1 MDAFKIIK
9 TRRSIRAYTSKPI
22 SKSRIKNIVD
32 CGRLAATAFN
42 IQPWEFVVVTDKSV
56 LKKIENI
63 LPYNKFCTNA
73 PALILVFCKE
83 GDFYL
88 EDGSAATENILLAA
102 HGSGLGACWVA
113 GDKQPFAEVLRK
125 LLKVP
130 KKHRLISLVSLGYPA
145 EKPEKLT
152 KRKISDVLHWDKF

>member
-1 MDAFKIIK
+1 MNELRIIK
-9 TRRSIRAYTSKPI
+9 TRRTIRAYS
-22 SKSRIKNIVD
+22 SKSVSKSLIKNIVD

-42 IQPWEFVVVTDKSV
+42 IQPWEFVVVTDKAV
-56 LKKIENI
+56 LQKIESI
-63 LPYNKFCTNA
+63 LPYNKFCAAA

-88 EDGSAATENILLAA
+88 EDGSAATENLLLAA
-102 HGSGLGACWVA
+102 HASGLGACWVA
-113 GDKQPFAEVLRK
+113 GEKQPFAEALGK

-130 KKHRLISLVSLGYPA
+130 KKLRLVSLVSLGYPA

-152 KRKISDVLHWDKF
+152 KRKISDVLHWEKF

>member
-1 MDAFKIIK
+1 MDVLKMIK
-9 TRRSIRAYTSKPI
+9 TRRTIRAYTAKSI
-22 SKSRIKNIVD
+22 SKGIIKNIID

-56 LKKIENI
+56 LKKIEVI
-63 LPYNKFCTNA
+63 LPYNKFCVSA

-102 HGSGLGACWVA
+102 HASGLGACWVA
-113 GDKQPFAEVLRK
+113 GEKQPFAEALRK

-130 KKHRLISLVSLGYPA
+130 KKNRLISLVSLGYPA
-145 EKPEKLT
+145 EKPEKLS